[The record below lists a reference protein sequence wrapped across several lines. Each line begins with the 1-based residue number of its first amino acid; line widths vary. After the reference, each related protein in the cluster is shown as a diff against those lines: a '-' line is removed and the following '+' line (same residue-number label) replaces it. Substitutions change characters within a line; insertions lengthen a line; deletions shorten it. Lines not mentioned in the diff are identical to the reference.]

1 MTRELGPPTASMQ
14 SAYLEGTDLRVVTL
28 NSSEEA
34 DNGSSISNSN
44 YHRNRIVQ
52 AGRDFRRSLVQPP
65 AQGRVSYE
73 SRLGCSGLNP
83 VGFWKT
89 PWMETAQVLW
99 AAPLFDCPHGKEVFP
114 FSLVS
119 IYVCYLPSSCHAP
132 LGRAWFYLSDNLLV
146 DTGSD

>member
-1 MTRELGPPTASMQ
+1 MTRELGPPAASMQ

-73 SRLGCSGLNP
+73 SRLGCLGLNP

-99 AAPLFDCPHGKEVFP
+99 AAPLLDCPHGKEVFP